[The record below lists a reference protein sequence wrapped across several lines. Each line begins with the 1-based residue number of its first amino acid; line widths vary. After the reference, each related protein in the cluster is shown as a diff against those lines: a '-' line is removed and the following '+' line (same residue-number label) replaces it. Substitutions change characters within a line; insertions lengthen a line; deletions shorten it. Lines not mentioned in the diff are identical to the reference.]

1 MCPISMTTNAFL
13 TDWEIDQD
21 VFIKYQWWGHELP
34 DVEVNFFASGAYGQV
49 IHVCPAQ
56 EIVILRFGEE
66 RGWIDFGWHVIARD
80 ICAQFGAR

>member
-1 MCPISMTTNAFL
+1 
-13 TDWEIDQD
+13 
-21 VFIKYQWWGHELP
+21 
-34 DVEVNFFASGAYGQV
+34 VNFFASGAYGQV